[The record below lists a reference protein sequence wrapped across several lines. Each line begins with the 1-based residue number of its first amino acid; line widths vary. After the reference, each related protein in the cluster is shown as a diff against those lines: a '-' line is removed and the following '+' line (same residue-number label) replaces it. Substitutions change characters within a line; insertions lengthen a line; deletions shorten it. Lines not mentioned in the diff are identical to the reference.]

1 MPYQAKPNRCH
12 FIYLTLICLRG
23 EGPRQRPYFCSAL
36 AVACYTVTGVIGDI
50 AQLLYKPEA
59 FSPADL
65 HEDPTFGWFLGYI
78 TADRN
83 DILRDDPL
91 LTTTNWRD
99 AG

>member
-1 MPYQAKPNRCH
+1 MPYQAKPMPFDLSDAYMSAR
-12 FIYLTLICLRG
+12 RR
-23 EGPRQRPYFCSAL
+23 PRQRPYFCSAL
-36 AVACYTVTGVIGDI
+36 AVACYTVTGVIGDT

-65 HEDPTFGWFLGYI
+65 HEDPRFGWFLGYI

-83 DILRDDPL
+83 DFLRDDPL